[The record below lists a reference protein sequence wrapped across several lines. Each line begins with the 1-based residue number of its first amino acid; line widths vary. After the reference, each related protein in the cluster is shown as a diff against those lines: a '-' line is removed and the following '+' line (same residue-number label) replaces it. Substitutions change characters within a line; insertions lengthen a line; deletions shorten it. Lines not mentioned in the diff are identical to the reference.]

1 MFFSTFTPMEA
12 FRIRT
17 YGRTELAQQYCPT
30 MNPRAAY
37 RKVMQWIDMY
47 PDLRRRLAE
56 LGLDPKARTY
66 TPAQVK
72 AIVEALGE
80 P

>member
-1 MFFSTFTPMEA
+1 MEA